1 MTSLTTKLVISPAA
15 KAAASAMPSSAIRV
29 GGTGCLHTL
38 ADRSGLP
45 ALQQRL
51 VGLLLDIVVAID
63 LGELGFDLGHELSFG
78 LELGVLRLIG
88 VDFRLKRRDF
98 GLGVGKRDSQLLE
111 NRIATHCAFA
121 GRAGFRGGFGARLDV
136 LAALL
141 LELFDDPLGAASIS
155 GTETGAAGPSGSR
168 TGASPASSRL

>member
-29 GGTGCLHTL
+29 GGHRLRRHARWIDDAELRAAGVLHTL
-38 ADRSGLP
+38 TDRRGLP
-45 ALQQRL
+45 TLQQRL

-63 LGELGFDLGHELSFG
+63 LSELGFDLGHELRFG
-78 LELGVLRLIG
+78 LELRVLRLVG

-111 NRIATHCAFA
+111 NRIATHCAVA
-121 GRAGFRGGFGARLDV
+121 GRAGFRGRFGARLDV

-141 LELFDDPLGAASIS
+141 LELL
-155 GTETGAAGPSGSR
+155 R
-168 TGASPASSRL
+168 